1 MLVDG
6 ANARMVV
13 DGDRTAIHAAKEIA
27 ARLLEVSK

>member
-13 DGDRTAIHAAKEIA
+13 DGDRTAIHAAKKIA
-27 ARLLEVSK
+27 AQLLEVSK